1 MPNEYNDQGLIILR
15 DTSGTQMSLP
25 RFFELALND
34 GNGHG
39 TTPSQGRTS
48 SFNPNHHAWD
58 MHTSGLVDVVPVRT
72 PTSGTVTQASD
83 GWNGGMGTCAIIT
96 DERGLEHRFMHM
108 AEGSLQ
114 VTVGDIV
121 NQGATLGKIGNTGD
135 STGPHLHYDVLSG
148 GTRLDD
154 PIDAYDSTTLPAGW
168 NMVDAAAN
176 SNWNYIPLDNAATDY
191 GPPGGVTPGTPFYP
205 RTQCYD
211 ISWAQVV
218 NGSLDLC
225 IDAIASSG
233 GGGIILQVGGITNA
247 GFVPADSFNVGDA
260 VRRIINRGLG
270 IGVYFYN
277 YADYA
282 QDMTTAFQ
290 DGLAYLQTVG
300 ATKQNLNMG
309 VWIDTE
315 VGQRWDPIPDADP
328 HVNYAYVEK
337 FLNVFNNADYPLVGI
352 YSSAG
357 TFVIYPEA
365 DICDKPLWAAYVD
378 FTFEQA
384 SRQTLNQYLPESVY
398 TKVYI
403 FQHSWICRVNGYS
416 GDLDGD
422 KVLMPLPTIGG
433 GGGSYTEVIKVTVD
447 VIPPKRIYFS
457 PVPGIVVTES
467 DLLSEREETIT
478 ISTDADNATL
488 YYTTDGSS
496 PYQYTFDNGYQ
507 VFALAATA
515 QQYVE
520 PIVINK
526 DTHIRVIA
534 VPEGTTYESFFAE
547 PLAKGSGTF
556 LFQYRNLNQEW
567 DTEQKSYATGDDN
580 TSFFE
585 ENRQAFLL
593 LHDQLT
599 QEEVLYADVYR
610 HNTQSAAEDAVDNAS
625 TVSGI
630 EPNLEPMNGG
640 EENVSNP

>member
-25 RFFELALND
+25 RFFQLALVD
-34 GNGHG
+34 GNGNYAR
-39 TTPSQGRTS
+39 PTS
-48 SFNPNHHAWD
+48 DRPGHYAWD
-58 MHTSGLVDVVPVRT
+58 MGTAGALTVPART
-72 PTSGTVTQASD
+72 PVCGTVISASD
-83 GWNGGMGTCAIIT
+83 GYNGGMGTHAVVQE
-96 DERGLEHRFMHM
+96 DNGRQHRFMHFV
-108 AEGSLQ
+108 ESSLR
-114 VTVGDIV
+114 VSVGDSV
-121 NQGATLGKIGNTGD
+121 SQGDTLGLIGNTGE
-135 STGPHLHYDVLSG
+135 SYGAHLHYDVMVN
-148 GTRLDD
+148 GTFLNR
-154 PIDAYDSTTLPAGW
+154 PIDAYDCTTLPAGW
-168 NMVDAAAN
+168 SFADSVA
-176 SNWNYIPLDNAATDY
+176 SGGNWDYIPLDHAATDY
-191 GPPGGVTPGTPFYP
+191 GPPGGITPGTPFYP

-315 VGQRWDPIPDADP
+315 VGQRWDPVPDADT

-398 TKVYI
+398 TRVYI

-567 DTEQKSYATGDDN
+567 DAEQKSYATGDDN

-625 TVSGI
+625 TVSGT